1 MRENRYD
8 ETKRKRQTTAELI
21 VDEQDWIQGHIIRT
35 DQVVPIKIGSGEMDL
50 SDTVKQAGA

>member
-35 DQVVPIKIGSGEMDL
+35 DQVVLIKIGSGEIDL